1 MIRFCDRDVYCTA
14 VSKCNLS
21 DIICFMNHNKEEIV
35 CFLDDSERFFGYVSY
50 NGFTNELLKQTE
62 YSEEEIYHR

>member
-35 CFLDDSERFFGYVSY
+35 CFLDDSERFLDMFRIMGLQMS
-50 NGFTNELLKQTE
+50 F
-62 YSEEEIYHR
+62 